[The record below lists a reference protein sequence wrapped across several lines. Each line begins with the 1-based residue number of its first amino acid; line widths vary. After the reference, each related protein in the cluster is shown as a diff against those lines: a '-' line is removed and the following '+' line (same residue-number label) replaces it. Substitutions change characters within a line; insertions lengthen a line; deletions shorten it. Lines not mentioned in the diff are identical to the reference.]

1 MLTCKAIVLLLCPG
15 VPWAQNDP
23 SILAAYESAQQW
35 RAHYGLQRQALDER
49 ACIMAQRHAEQMA
62 RFEWFEHGAHDQII
76 QRGARTADN
85 AVRSWVYRQ
94 AEDDADSD
102 TRCRVPVRIT
112 GQEFSDEQSARPL
125 CGSRAGGFAGEW

>member
-85 AVRSWVYRQ
+85 AVRSWVYSPPHLGWLLTGRR
-94 AEDDADSD
+94 
-102 TRCRVPVRIT
+102 RCGFGHAVSSSGT
-112 GQEFSDEQSARPL
+112 HYW
-125 CGSRAGGFAGEW
+125 AGVFR